1 MTRCKRM
8 TSSTVLTDGICVPHF
23 RLMTV
28 PGILITSL
36 SALAVEGIENR
47 CFSSNYE
54 DTSHFGNWVL
64 LIKGKRSSE
73 TMDNDA
79 LQLVNHLKQTFIGTS
94 YDLVVP
100 S

>member
-1 MTRCKRM
+1 
-8 TSSTVLTDGICVPHF
+8 
-23 RLMTV
+23 MTV

-36 SALAVEGIENR
+36 SALVVKGIESS

-64 LIKGKRSSE
+64 PIKGKHSSE
-73 TMDNDA
+73 TMDNGA
-79 LQLVNHLKQTFIGTS
+79 LQLVNHLKQTSIDTS
-94 YDLVVP
+94 CDRVVP